1 MKTKNTRQPSRVCQR
16 SCFWFTMKTE
26 IPVDKVCCRALL
38 FRCGIRL
45 RLRVYRWQRQRIAD
59 KLHHVVGSPVRA
71 FYPLHIISDGGILVW
86 FQDRIVCHYNGNGRL
101 KVVRYIRNEFRSISI
116 DWRSGLSANF
126 DRLILIISSS
136 PIESRKIS
144 ESISTVISGYIKN
157 ASGTVIS
164 VRFCR
169 KGRMAAESQP
179 CLKLWLFLTASILR
193 AERGITISQP
203 KLLEHNDMKWIKAD
217 ELAEY
222 EFCPADEEIIRRLK
236 NRYELQKAWFRK
248 Y

>member
-1 MKTKNTRQPSRVCQR
+1 MWNKAEAESLPMTASEYCRQAA
-16 SCFWFTMKTE
+16 SCRRK
-26 IPVDKVCCRALL
+26 PC
-38 FRCGIRL
+38 
-45 RLRVYRWQRQRIAD
+45 
-59 KLHHVVGSPVRA
+59 HA

-86 FQDRIVCHYNGNGRL
+86 FQDRIVCHCNGNGRL

-217 ELAEY
+217 
-222 EFCPADEEIIRRLK
+222 
-236 NRYELQKAWFRK
+236 
-248 Y
+248 